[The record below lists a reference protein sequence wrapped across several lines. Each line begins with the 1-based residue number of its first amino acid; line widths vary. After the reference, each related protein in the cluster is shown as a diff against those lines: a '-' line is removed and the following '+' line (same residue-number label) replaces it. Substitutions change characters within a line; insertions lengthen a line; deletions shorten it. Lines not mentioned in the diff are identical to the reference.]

1 MAGGSSLAP
10 TGLEGQDLGR
20 SLAAAPATHMA
31 PFGSG
36 NVWRGA
42 LGPVSGDSSPGSYGE
57 QHACKLPSPAPA
69 SGARHG
75 GVAARVGE
83 ERLAESREVPTV
95 AGAGAGGG
103 GIEGPGRCGVARGGE
118 RGRGGEGEA
127 GRGVAKPTP
136 TPARG
141 REVTLIM
148 APGRDL
154 GGWGIVGSTR
164 DWGGSWA
171 ADLEG
176 GGEGEVGG
184 GVEAATTAA
193 GGGGGHGA
201 AG

>member
-1 MAGGSSLAP
+1 
-10 TGLEGQDLGR
+10 
-20 SLAAAPATHMA
+20 MA
-31 PFGSG
+31 PSGSG

-42 LGPVSGDSSPGSYGE
+42 PGPVSGDSSPGSCGE
-57 QHACKLPSPAPA
+57 QHACELPPPAPA
-69 SGARHG
+69 SGARRG

-103 GIEGPGRCGVARGGE
+103 GVEGPRCCGVARGGE
-118 RGRGGEGEA
+118 GGSGGEGEA
-127 GRGVAKPTP
+127 GRGVAKPAP

-141 REVTLIM
+141 REVTLI
-148 APGRDL
+148 AALGRDL

-164 DWGGSWA
+164 GWRGSWV

-184 GVEAATTAA
+184 GVEAATAA

-201 AG
+201 AGWGCAVGSGLSWGGAWVADGEGGRGRRG